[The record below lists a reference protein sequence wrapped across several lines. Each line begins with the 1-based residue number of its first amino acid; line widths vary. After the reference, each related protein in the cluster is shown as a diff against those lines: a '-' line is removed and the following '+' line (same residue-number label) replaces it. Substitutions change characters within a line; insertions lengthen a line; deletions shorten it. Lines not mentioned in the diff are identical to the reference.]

1 MKGENA
7 YDFPFH
13 YGQEAESYTFY
24 RVPKILFTAEAFDHL
39 STDAKLLYGILL
51 DRMQLSVK
59 NRWIDADGK
68 VFIYYPRQNI
78 MDALTCGNKKAG
90 QLLAELDDCHGIG
103 LITRIHQ
110 GLGKPDKIYVHKC
123 IVPDL
128 KVRGK
133 PGSDDGSDPD
143 KLRDVGTTQP
153 EVLKGHVQRCRN
165 DTSGG
170 VERTRQEVSK
180 GSCNDTEGNKTEIN
194 DTEMS
199 ETDLIPSD
207 GESFRGHPAARRAG
221 NGEADGSNDGYAA
234 AIEEYSLYREYFE
247 EQCELKIL
255 QEKNPGYRDV
265 LEEMISILTDTCTS
279 TKPVIRIG
287 GDDRPAQIVRSR
299 FMKLDSGHIQY
310 VLNCFAENTTKV
322 RNIRQYLLTALYN
335 APSTIGSYYTAE
347 VRHDMYG
354 DGAH

>member
-1 MKGENA
+1 
-7 YDFPFH
+7 
-13 YGQEAESYTFY
+13 
-24 RVPKILFTAEAFDHL
+24 
-39 STDAKLLYGILL
+39 
-51 DRMQLSVK
+51 MQLSVK
-59 NRWIDADGK
+59 NSWIDADGK

-143 KLRDVGTTQP
+143 KLRDVGTTQLG
-153 EVLKGHVQRCRN
+153 VLKGHVQRCRN

-170 VERTRQEVSK
+170 VERTRPEVSK

-199 ETDLIPSD
+199 ETDLIPSYP
-207 GESFRGHPAARRAG
+207 EE
-221 NGEADGSNDGYAA
+221 EADAKDK
-234 AIEEYSLYREYFE
+234 IEEYY
-247 EQCELKIL
+247 
-255 QEKNPGYRDV
+255 
-265 LEEMISILTDTCTS
+265 
-279 TKPVIRIG
+279 
-287 GDDRPAQIVRSR
+287 A
-299 FMKLDSGHIQY
+299 
-310 VLNCFAENTTKV
+310 
-322 RNIRQYLLTALYN
+322 
-335 APSTIGSYYTAE
+335 
-347 VRHDMYG
+347 
-354 DGAH
+354 

>member
-1 MKGENA
+1 MKGANA
-7 YDFPFH
+7 YAFPFH

-90 QLLAELDDCHGIG
+90 QLLAELDDKNGIG

-123 IVPDL
+123 IVPEMT
-128 KVRGK
+128 VRET
-133 PGSDDGSDPD
+133 PGSDDDGFPD
-143 KLRDVGTTQP
+143 ADGGVETTRP

-180 GSCNDTEGNKTEIN
+180 GSCNDTEGNKTESN

-199 ETDLIPSD
+199 ETDLILSDPEEYAIPDDRSD
-207 GESFRGHPAARRAG
+207 GKDVI
-221 NGEADGSNDGYAA
+221 GEYYA
-234 AIEEYSLYREYFE
+234 YRDYFE
-247 EQCELKIL
+247 QECCLEDIRRENPYHTDMVDEIL
-255 QEKNPGYRDV
+255 E
-265 LEEMISILTDTCTS
+265 ILTDTCCS
-279 TKPVIRIG
+279 RRPVIRIG
-287 GDDRPAQIVRSR
+287 GEDKPAQIVKSK
-299 FMKLDSGHIQY
+299 FMKLDGEHIRY
-310 VLNCFAENTTKV
+310 VLACFLENTTKV
-322 RNIRQYLLTALYN
+322 RNIKQYLLAALYN
-335 APSTIGSYYTAE
+335 APMTIGSYYTAL
-347 VRHDMYG
+347 VNHDMYG
-354 DGAH
+354 TD